1 MVVNKLELINFRNY
15 LNLSLNFNN
24 KINFIVGENA
34 EGKTNLVEGIYTL
47 SLAKSFRTQ
56 NTIELIK
63 NNEKKAIVKGT
74 IVSLSNYKKIEIEFN
89 KFGKKVLINSKPI
102 KKISELNKI
111 LNVIYFIPK
120 DVILLKDTPKNR
132 RQFLDLSISKLNND
146 YLKNVINYE
155 KILKERN
162 DLLKTYPLNNTLFD
176 ILTDNLIELS
186 KEIYKSR
193 RDFIDEINLCIFE
206 IYNRVSMNKNKKVFV
221 KYLTYINDYDSYYE
235 IAKKKFNEIK
245 EDEFKKKQTL
255 LGIQKDDFKVYLDD
269 LDASLYGSQSENRL
283 CVLSLKLANYF
294 IAKDEKPV
302 IILDDI
308 LSEFDDEHE
317 KNLLNYLNDFGQIFI
332 TGCKKSKYYTS
343 TYYEVTNKK
352 VEIKE

>member
-63 NNEKKAIVKGT
+63 NNEEKAIVKGT

-120 DVILLKDTPKNR
+120 DVILLKDTPKSR
-132 RQFLDLSISKLNND
+132 RQFLDLSISKLNNE

-162 DLLKTYPLNNTLFD
+162 DLLKTYPLNNILFD

-193 RDFIDEINLCIFE
+193 LDF
-206 IYNRVSMNKNKKVFV
+206 
-221 KYLTYINDYDSYYE
+221 
-235 IAKKKFNEIK
+235 
-245 EDEFKKKQTL
+245 
-255 LGIQKDDFKVYLDD
+255 
-269 LDASLYGSQSENRL
+269 
-283 CVLSLKLANYF
+283 
-294 IAKDEKPV
+294 
-302 IILDDI
+302 ILDDI